1 MGSVQRLPDGRIFD
15 QDPKQTFRS
24 RAITEIGLQPNIGL
38 GITRSE
44 SKENVILD
52 EIQESSKNLNLKMIN
67 V

>member
-15 QDPKQTFRS
+15 QDQQTFRS

-52 EIQESSKNLNLKMIN
+52 EIQESTKNLNLKMIN